1 MSAPHRLN
9 DTGANR
15 AADQET
21 SERLIAAA
29 ERLFAEH
36 GYSGVSVRMIAAAAG
51 VNWSLLGYYFRGKE
65 GLLSEVYRRHCGDLN
80 SARMR
85 LLQETRAHGRQPQLE
100 EILNAFI
107 RPALAVAR
115 GEDGQTAFIRLRAI
129 LAAENSA
136 LLDKLVAENFDVSS
150 TTFIN
155 ALRECLPHLPPDE
168 ILWRFHFMLGTI
180 YYTASGPHRIREF
193 SNGRCDPSDIEENL
207 RHLIPFLAI
216 AFRSPSIK
224 PVRRGQNGKD
234 ETAGLRRARSGRG
247 GSRRAETVGVS
258 ERKAART
265 KRTPTK
271 TNYVH

>member
-1 MSAPHRLN
+1 MPAPNRLN
-9 DTGANR
+9 QATSMQT
-15 AADQET
+15 ADQET
-21 SERLIAAA
+21 SEKLIAAA
-29 ERLFAEH
+29 ERLFAER

-85 LLQETRAHGRQPQLE
+85 LLQEIRTKGQKPELE

-107 RPALAVAR
+107 QPALAVAR
-115 GEDGQTAFIRLRAI
+115 GEDGETAFIRLRAI

-150 TTFIN
+150 TTFID
-155 ALRECLPHLPPDE
+155 ALRECLPHLTRDE

-193 SNGRCDPSDIEENL
+193 SNGRCDPADIEENL
-207 RHLIPFLAI
+207 RQLIPFLAA
-216 AFRSPSIK
+216 AFRAPSVK
-224 PVRRGQNGKD
+224 PI
-234 ETAGLRRARSGRG
+234 
-247 GSRRAETVGVS
+247 
-258 ERKAART
+258 RKR
-265 KRTPTK
+265 KP
-271 TNYVH
+271 

>member
-1 MSAPHRLN
+1 MSVPQRLN
-9 DTGANR
+9 DAGTQPVS
-15 AADQET
+15 DQET

-36 GYSGVSVRMIAAAAG
+36 GYSGVSVRMIAATAG

-65 GLLSEVYRRHCGDLN
+65 GLLSEVYRRHCDDLN

-85 LLQETRAHGRQPQLE
+85 LLQETRANGRQPRLE

-115 GEDGQTAFIRLRAI
+115 DEDGQTAFIRLRAI
-129 LAAENSA
+129 LAAENST
-136 LLDKLVAENFDVSS
+136 LLDKLVSENFDVSS
-150 TTFIN
+150 TTFIH
-155 ALRECLPHLPPDE
+155 ALRECLPHLTADE

-207 RHLIPFLAI
+207 HHLIPFLSA
-216 AFRSPSIK
+216 AFRAPSVK
-224 PVRRGQNGKD
+224 PVRGSQNSRG
-234 ETAGLRRARSGRG
+234 RAKRSGRG
-247 GSRRAETVGVS
+247 ASSPGASHPAGRTSVKELKP
-258 ERKAART
+258 ERKKGPAAKPASLR
-265 KRTPTK
+265 
-271 TNYVH
+271 

>member
-1 MSAPHRLN
+1 MPTSNRLHQA
-9 DTGANR
+9 TSIQT
-15 AADQET
+15 ADQET

-29 ERLFAEH
+29 ERLFAER

-85 LLQETRAHGRQPQLE
+85 LLQEIRTKGQKPELE

-115 GEDGQTAFIRLRAI
+115 GEDGETAFIRLRAI

-150 TTFIN
+150 TTFID
-155 ALRECLPHLPPDE
+155 ALRECLPHLRRDE

-193 SNGRCDPSDIEENL
+193 SNGRCDPADIEENL
-207 RHLIPFLAI
+207 RQLIPFLAT
-216 AFRSPSIK
+216 AFRAPSVK
-224 PVRRGQNGKD
+224 PI
-234 ETAGLRRARSGRG
+234 
-247 GSRRAETVGVS
+247 
-258 ERKAART
+258 RKR
-265 KRTPTK
+265 KP
-271 TNYVH
+271 

>member
-1 MSAPHRLN
+1 MSSPHRLS
-9 DTGANR
+9 DTNPGNSSDR
-15 AADQET
+15 ET
-21 SERLIAAA
+21 SEKLIAAA

-36 GYSGVSVRMIAAAAG
+36 GYKGVSVRMIAAAAG

-65 GLLSEVYRRHCGDLN
+65 GLLSEVYRRHCGELN

-85 LLQETRAHGRQPQLE
+85 LLEEIRIDGRPPELE
-100 EILNAFI
+100 QILNAFI
-107 RPALAVAR
+107 RPALAVAH

-155 ALRECLPHLPPDE
+155 ALRECLPHLTRDE

-193 SNGRCDPSDIEENL
+193 SNGRCDPADIEENL
-207 RHLIPFLAI
+207 RNLIPFLVA
-216 AFRSPSIK
+216 AFRAPSVK
-224 PVRRGQNGKD
+224 PVRK
-234 ETAGLRRARSGRG
+234 
-247 GSRRAETVGVS
+247 
-258 ERKAART
+258 RKT
-265 KRTPTK
+265 
-271 TNYVH
+271 

>member
-1 MSAPHRLN
+1 MPSPTRLN
-9 DTGANR
+9 GTAVLPASDP
-15 AADQET
+15 ET
-21 SERLIAAA
+21 SEKLIIAA

-36 GYSGVSVRMIAAAAG
+36 GYNGVSVRMIAAEAG

-65 GLLSEVYRRHCGDLN
+65 GLLSEVYRRHCGELN

-85 LLQETRAHGRQPQLE
+85 LLKEIRANGRKATLE

-115 GEDGQTAFIRLRAI
+115 SDDGQTAFIRLRAI

-155 ALRECLPHLPPDE
+155 ALRECLPHLARDE

-180 YYTASGPHRIREF
+180 YYTASGPHRVREF
-193 SNGRCDPSDIEENL
+193 SNGRCDPADIEENL
-207 RHLIPFLAI
+207 RNLIPFLAA
-216 AFRSPSIK
+216 AFRAPSVK
-224 PVRRGQNGKD
+224 PVRSVKPIHK
-234 ETAGLRRARSGRG
+234 
-247 GSRRAETVGVS
+247 
-258 ERKAART
+258 RK
-265 KRTPTK
+265 P
-271 TNYVH
+271 

>member
-1 MSAPHRLN
+1 MADPQRLN
-9 DTGANR
+9 NSGSIQAS
-15 AADQET
+15 DQDT
-21 SERLIAAA
+21 SEKLIAAA
-29 ERLFAEH
+29 ERLFADH
-36 GYSGVSVRMIAAAAG
+36 GYDGVSVRMIAAAAG

-85 LLQETRAHGRQPQLE
+85 LLQKIRENGRCPELE

-115 GEDGQTAFIRLRAI
+115 GEGGQTAFIRLRAI

-155 ALRECLPHLPPDE
+155 ALRECLPHLTRDE

-180 YYTASGPHRIREF
+180 YYTASGPHRIKEF
-193 SNGRCDPSDIEENL
+193 SNGRCDPAHIEENL
-207 RHLIPFLAI
+207 HHLIPFLAA
-216 AFRSPSIK
+216 AFRAPSAK
-224 PVRRGQNGKD
+224 AGAATKASSKRRPSRVRSS
-234 ETAGLRRARSGRG
+234 RS
-247 GSRRAETVGVS
+247 S
-258 ERKAART
+258 
-265 KRTPTK
+265 
-271 TNYVH
+271 

>member
-51 VNWSLLGYYFRGKE
+51 VNWSLPGYYFRGKE

-85 LLQETRAHGRQPQLE
+85 LLQETRANGRQPQLK

-129 LAAENSA
+129 LAAENST

-150 TTFIN
+150 TTFIS

-193 SNGRCDPSDIEENL
+193 SNGRCNPSDIEENL
-207 RHLIPFLAI
+207 RHLVPFLAA
-216 AFRSPSIK
+216 AFRSPSMK
-224 PVRRGQNGKD
+224 PVRRSQNGED
-234 ETAGLRRARSGRG
+234 EAAGLRRARSGRG
-247 GSRRAETVGVS
+247 GSRAESRTRAS
-258 ERKAART
+258 ARQRK
-265 KRTPTK
+265 
-271 TNYVH
+271 

>member
-9 DTGANR
+9 DTGASR

-85 LLQETRAHGRQPQLE
+85 LLQETRANGRQPQLK

-129 LAAENSA
+129 LAAENST

-150 TTFIN
+150 TTFIS

-193 SNGRCDPSDIEENL
+193 SNGRCDPSDMEENL
-207 RHLIPFLAI
+207 RHLIPFLAA

-224 PVRRGQNGKD
+224 PVRRSQNGED
-234 ETAGLRRARSGRG
+234 EAAGLRRARSGRG
-247 GSRRAETVGVS
+247 GSRRAESRTRG
-258 ERKAART
+258 ERKTAKI
-265 KRTPTK
+265 KRTATK
-271 TNYVH
+271 TN

>member
-1 MSAPHRLN
+1 MPSPSRLN
-9 DTGANR
+9 GVTSVQAS
-15 AADQET
+15 DQET
-21 SERLIAAA
+21 SEKLIAAA

-36 GYSGVSVRMIAAAAG
+36 GYNGVSVRMIAAAAG

-65 GLLSEVYRRHCGDLN
+65 GLLSEVYRRHCGELN

-85 LLQETRAHGRQPQLE
+85 LLQEIRTGGRKPELE

-115 GEDGQTAFIRLRAI
+115 SEDGETDFIRLRAI

-150 TTFIN
+150 GTFID
-155 ALRECLPHLPPDE
+155 ALRGCLPHLTRDD

-193 SNGRCDPSDIEENL
+193 SNGRCDPADIEENL
-207 RHLIPFLAI
+207 RQLVPFLAA
-216 AFRSPSIK
+216 AFRAASLK
-224 PVRRGQNGKD
+224 P
-234 ETAGLRRARSGRG
+234 ARSVKPIN
-247 GSRRAETVGVS
+247 SVKPMNK
-258 ERKAART
+258 RKS
-265 KRTPTK
+265 
-271 TNYVH
+271 